1 VKFSLD
7 GSRHWTKSKPSSRFR
22 PTTLSGKILL
32 LVLAPLG
39 VVLLGALLGLMPV
52 FERSFIESRKEYLK
66 HLSETAY
73 GVLESQEALAAQGL
87 FSREE
92 AQKRA
97 VSIIKRIRF
106 GKTGYF
112 YEFTRDL
119 HIVTVPIKPEMEGK
133 LVDTSKDG
141 SGQFL
146 YVNLITL
153 GRSPEGGFLDFVF
166 AKPGE
171 SGLFPKLGYVKC
183 FEPWG
188 WNIGTGVYLD
198 DVQTQF
204 RAYGL
209 GIVGGLLVLS
219 CIIFLVVRAVT
230 LRMTRPLEALVRGLQ
245 SSDLT
250 REIHIESHDEIGA
263 AAQAF
268 NAYNSALHER
278 IIEVSGYSDRVA
290 SGSTELAA
298 SADKMTRAVEEI
310 AKVSETLKFAG
321 SHVAEA
327 MGDLS
332 EKAALVASHTQE
344 GQRESQEAVKDTN
357 RSTEAGQ
364 GAVSGMG
371 EIQRVMAQIVQAVRV
386 IQDIAR
392 QTNLLSLN
400 AAIEAAKAGA
410 QGKGFAVVAEEVRKL
425 AERSRGA
432 AQEIEALIQRIQEV
446 VAGGVESVGITMD
459 CLEAIRLR
467 ITEVARRIDQIG
479 SFSHGQADTSQTVTR
494 IMDATQEGLA
504 QNAAATH
511 HLSATVHE
519 VASTSEDLAQ
529 VAEGLKS
536 LVRSF
541 QL

>member
-1 VKFSLD
+1 MSHF
-7 GSRHWTKSKPSSRFR
+7 SSRFR
-22 PTTLSGKILL
+22 PTTLSRKILL

-39 VVLLGALLGLMPV
+39 VVFLGALLVLMPV

-73 GVLESQEALAAQGL
+73 DILESQEALAKQGL
-87 FSREE
+87 ISREE

-97 VSIIKRIRF
+97 VDIIKSIRF

-112 YEFTRDL
+112 YVFTRDL

-133 LVDTSKDG
+133 LVDTFKDG
-141 SGQFL
+141 AGQPL
-146 YVNLITL
+146 YVNLNRL
-153 GRSPEGGFLDFVF
+153 GQTPEGGFLDFVF

-171 SGLFPKLGYVKC
+171 QGLFPKLGFVKC

-188 WNIGTGVYLD
+188 WNIGAGVYMD
-198 DVQTQF
+198 DVNAQV
-204 RAYGL
+204 RAYGF
-209 GIVGGLLVLS
+209 GILGGLLLLS
-219 CIIFLVVRAVT
+219 GILFLVVRTVT

-250 REIHIESHDEIGA
+250 REIPIESQDEIGS

-268 NAYNSALHER
+268 NTYNSALRGR
-278 IIEVSGYSDRVA
+278 IIEVSGYSERVA

-298 SADKMTRAVEEI
+298 SADEMTRAVEEI
-310 AKVSETLKFAG
+310 AKVSENLKAAG
-321 SHVAEA
+321 GRVVEA

-332 EKAALVASHTQE
+332 EKAGRVASHTQE
-344 GQRESQEAVKDTN
+344 GQRESQEAVKDTT
-357 RSTEAGQ
+357 RSAEAGQ

-371 EIQRVMAQIVQAVRV
+371 EIQKVMGQIVQAVRV

-432 AQEIEALIQRIQEV
+432 AKEIEELIQRTQEA
-446 VAGGVESVGITMD
+446 VAGGVQSVGVTME

-467 ITEVARRIDQIG
+467 MTEVARRIDQIG
-479 SFSHGQADTSQTVTR
+479 TFSHGQADTSQTVTR
-494 IMDATQEGLA
+494 MMDETSEGLA

-511 HLSATVHE
+511 QLSATVHE
-519 VASTSEDLAQ
+519 IAHTSEDLAQ
-529 VAEGLKS
+529 VAEGLRN
-536 LVRSF
+536 LVGSF
-541 QL
+541 RL

>member
-1 VKFSLD
+1 M
-7 GSRHWTKSKPSSRFR
+7 SKPLSRFR

-39 VVLLGALLGLMPV
+39 VVFLGAVLGLMPI
-52 FERSFIESRKEYLK
+52 FERSFIESRKEYLQ
-66 HLSETAY
+66 HLSETAF
-73 GVLESQEALAAQGL
+73 GIFEGQEALVKQGL
-87 FSREE
+87 LSREE

-97 VSIIKRIRF
+97 VDIIKTIRY

-112 YEFTRDL
+112 YVFTRDL

-133 LVDTSKDG
+133 LVDTFKDG
-141 SGQFL
+141 AGQLL
-146 YVNLITL
+146 YANLDRL
-153 GRSPEGGFLDFVF
+153 ARNPQGGFLDFVF

-171 SGLFPKLGYVKC
+171 PGLFPKLGYVKC

-188 WNIGTGVYLD
+188 WNVGTGVYMD
-198 DVQTQF
+198 DVTAQV
-204 RAYGL
+204 RAYAF
-209 GIVGGLLVLS
+209 GILGGLLLLSGVL
-219 CIIFLVVRAVT
+219 FLVVRAVA
-230 LRMTRPLEALVRGLQ
+230 LRMTRPLEALVHGLQ

-250 REIHIESHDEIGA
+250 HEIPIETQDEIGA
-263 AAQAF
+263 AARAF
-268 NAYNSALHER
+268 NGYNMALRDR
-278 IIEVSGYSDRVA
+278 ILQVSGYSDRVA

-298 SADKMTRAVEEI
+298 SAEEMIRAVEEI
-310 AKVSETLKFAG
+310 AKVSEDLKVAG
-321 SHVAEA
+321 DHVAEA

-332 EKAALVASHTQE
+332 EKAGLVASHTQE
-344 GQRESQEAVKDTN
+344 GQKESQEAVKDSA
-357 RSTEAGQ
+357 RSSEAGQ

-371 EIQRVMAQIVQAVRV
+371 EIQRVMGQIVQAVRV

-432 AQEIEALIQRIQEV
+432 AREIEELIQRTQEA
-446 VAGGVESVGITMD
+446 VAGGVESVGVTMD
-459 CLEAIRLR
+459 CLEAIRR
-467 ITEVARRIDQIG
+467 RMTEVARRIDQIG
-479 SFSHGQADTSQTVTR
+479 SYSHGQADTSLAVTR
-494 IMDATQEGLA
+494 MMDQTSQGLT

-511 HLSATVHE
+511 ELSATVRE
-519 VASTSEDLAQ
+519 VAHTSEDLAQ
-529 VAEGLKS
+529 VAEGLRH
-536 LVRSF
+536 LVGAF

>member
-1 VKFSLD
+1 ML
-7 GSRHWTKSKPSSRFR
+7 
-22 PTTLSGKILL
+22 I
-32 LVLAPLG
+32 
-39 VVLLGALLGLMPV
+39 V

-73 GVLESQEALAAQGL
+73 DVLESQEALAAQGL
-87 FSREE
+87 ISRVE

-97 VSIIKRIRF
+97 VDIIKSIRF

-112 YEFTRDL
+112 YVFTRDL
-119 HIVTVPIKPEMEGK
+119 HIVTVPIKPDMEGK
-133 LVDTSKDG
+133 LVDTFQDG
-141 SGQFL
+141 AGQFL
-146 YVNLITL
+146 YANLNKL
-153 GRSPEGGFLDFVF
+153 GRNPEGGFLDFVF
-166 AKPGE
+166 SKPGE

-198 DVQTQF
+198 DVQAQVRTF
-204 RAYGL
+204 AIS
-209 GIVGGLLVLS
+209 IVGGLLVLS
-219 CIIFLVVRAVT
+219 CILFLVVRAVT
-230 LRMTRPLEALVRGLQ
+230 HRMTRPLEALVRGLQ

-250 REIHIESHDEIGA
+250 REIHIESQDEIGA

-268 NAYNSALHER
+268 NAYNSALRGR
-278 IIEVSGYSDRVA
+278 IVEVSGYSDRVA

-298 SADKMTRAVEEI
+298 SAKEMTRAVEEI
-310 AKVSETLKFAG
+310 AKVSENLKSAG
-321 SHVAEA
+321 GHVAEA

-332 EKAALVASHTQE
+332 EKASLVASHTKE

-364 GAVSGMG
+364 GAVGGMD
-371 EIQRVMAQIVQAVRV
+371 EIQRVMGQIVQAVRV

-432 AQEIEALIQRIQEV
+432 AQEIEGLIQRIQEA
-446 VAGGVESVGITMD
+446 VAGGVESVGVTMD
-459 CLEAIRLR
+459 CLETIRLR

-479 SFSHGQADTSQTVTR
+479 SFSHGQADTSQTVAR
-494 IMDATQEGLA
+494 MMDETQEGLA

-511 HLSATVHE
+511 QLSATVHE
-519 VASTSEDLAQ
+519 VASTSEDLAK
-529 VAEGLKS
+529 VAEGLRS
-536 LVRSF
+536 LVGSF
-541 QL
+541 KL